1 MAEIDIE
8 TIELTRACVLD
19 GNSIVVSSVKS
30 DADVYEPKSVVWR
43 YSESG
48 GAAQWEAR
56 EMDVHV
62 EKIIPSTSS
71 GYCIVLSSEGEV
83 IVDVFTEAHVERI
96 VGAGTWIEGS
106 KGYGRLLSIARID
119 DLLFACGNGGQI
131 YVRGDEGWRLLTD
144 TILFDPEAHT
154 KLSRTAPPTT
164 DPGFLQWL
172 MDSRSQRPRNISL
185 HDVAGHNKD
194 AVYVCGVDGT
204 KPVLFF
210 WDGAALRELKV
221 HLEETAL
228 TGIYI
233 ENEDS
238 VWICGREGV
247 LLHGSSARGFTPVN
261 LRSQLNLFHM
271 VRPYRGNLVLPSS
284 VRPGGLFEM
293 NKTSSNLRR
302 FTPRMPEL
310 RGDYIFHSDSSND
323 VLWVVGQKDIFRFYG
338 NAWEKKQ
345 HPAL

>member
-1 MAEIDIE
+1 MTDINVE
-8 TIELTRACVLD
+8 RIELTRACVLS

-30 DADVYEPKSVVWR
+30 NADVYEPKSVVWR
-43 YSESG
+43 YSEAG
-48 GAAQWEAR
+48 GAARWEAR
-56 EMDVHV
+56 EMDLHV
-62 EKIIPSTSS
+62 EKIIPSNKPDD
-71 GYCIVLSSEGEV
+71 CIVLSAEGEV
-83 IVDVFTEAHVERI
+83 VVDVFTGATAERI
-96 VGAGTWIEGS
+96 VGAGTWIDGS
-106 KGYGRLLSIARID
+106 KGYGRLLSIAWVD
-119 DLLFACGNGGQI
+119 ETLFASGNGGQI
-131 YVRGDEGWRLLTD
+131 YVRGDKDWRLLTD
-144 TILFDPEAHT
+144 TILFDPEAHARI
-154 KLSRTAPPTT
+154 SRTAPPTT

-185 HDVAGHNKD
+185 HDVAGQNKNS
-194 AVYVCGVDGT
+194 VYACGVDGT

-210 WDGAALRELKV
+210 WDGTALHELKV

-247 LLHGSSARGFTPVN
+247 LLHGSNARGFTPVS

-284 VRPGGLFEM
+284 VRPGGLFEID
-293 NKTSSNLRR
+293 KASSDLRR

-310 RGDYIFHSDSSND
+310 HGDYIFHSEASND
-323 VLWVVGQKDIFRFYG
+323 ALWVVCQKDIFRFDG
-338 NAWEKKQ
+338 NAWERKQ
-345 HPAL
+345 KPDL